1 MNKLEVALDN
11 LYTITFDIENENVL
25 FQFINK
31 TPVLPCQL
39 KAFREALPKKL
50 YKPFRENISY
60 YFNITQTLLIQKT
73 LIDMKLFPIV
83 KVVTPSQ
90 IANTKINLSNKT
102 KIIEVMKALK
112 DLPLEY
118 ELIERPYIFTD
129 DNNYLFLDEK

>member
-11 LYTITFDIENENVL
+11 LYTITFDIEGQNIL

-31 TPVLPCQL
+31 TPVLLCQL
-39 KAFREALPKKL
+39 KGFIKQLPTKL

-60 YFNITQTLLIQKT
+60 YFNITQALLIQKT
-73 LIDMKLFPIV
+73 LMDMKLFPIV
-83 KVVTPSQ
+83 KVVTPEE

-102 KIIEVMKALK
+102 RIIEVMKALK

-129 DNNYLFLDEK
+129 NDNYIFIDER

>member
-39 KAFREALPKKL
+39 KGFIQKLPKKL

-83 KVVTPSQ
+83 KVVTPEE

-102 KIIEVMKALK
+102 RLIEVMKALK

-118 ELIERPYIFTD
+118 ELIERPYIFTEN
-129 DNNYLFLDEK
+129 DNYIFIDEK